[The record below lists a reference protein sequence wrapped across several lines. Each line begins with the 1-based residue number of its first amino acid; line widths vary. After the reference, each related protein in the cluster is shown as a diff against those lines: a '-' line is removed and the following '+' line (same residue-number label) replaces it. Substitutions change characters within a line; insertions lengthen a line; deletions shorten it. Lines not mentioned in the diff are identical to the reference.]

1 MEEEL
6 ANRIRQYV
14 YTLNDFVLENEND
27 LSMLAFGNTTMGV
40 IEFNALARLME
51 ILLDEMNKS

>member
-6 ANRIRQYV
+6 ANRIRRYV
-14 YTLNDFVLENEND
+14 YTLNDFILENEND
-27 LSMLAFGNTTMGV
+27 LSILAFGNTTMDA